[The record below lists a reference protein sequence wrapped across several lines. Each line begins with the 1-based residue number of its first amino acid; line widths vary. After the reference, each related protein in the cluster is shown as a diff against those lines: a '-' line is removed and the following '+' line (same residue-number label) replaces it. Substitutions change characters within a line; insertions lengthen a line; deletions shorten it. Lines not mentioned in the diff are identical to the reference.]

1 MVDEK
6 SDRPTALVTGAN
18 RGLGLET
25 ARQLQAD
32 GDRVVLTSRTES
44 KGIAAARS
52 LDADGKQVSYHQLDV
67 TDQGRIAALAQDLPN
82 LVPRLDVLVN
92 NAGIGSWGGDRR
104 LAAQTMAAN
113 DVGPRDA
120 TDALLPFIARGG
132 RTGMVSTGLGPLD
145 SLAEHLR

>member
-32 GDRVVLTSRTES
+32 AYRVVLTSRTER

-52 LDADGKQVSYHQLDV
+52 LDADGKQVPYHQLDV
-67 TDQGRIAALAQDLPN
+67 TDQGSIADLAHDLPH
-82 LVPRLDVLVN
+82 LIPRLDLPVT
-92 NAGIGSWGGDRR
+92 NAGIGPS
-104 LAAQTMAAN
+104 
-113 DVGPRDA
+113 
-120 TDALLPFIARGG
+120 
-132 RTGMVSTGLGPLD
+132 
-145 SLAEHLR
+145 